1 MSAYVVLIREGEVTD
16 EQALRSYRDV
26 PDQAAAR
33 PATMTAL
40 AYYGAIEPLEGEAP
54 DGVVIFRFPTVAA
67 ARAWYFSPQYQAR
80 VPLRRKAAPYRGFI
94 VEGIGAV
101 GSDEAAQQEESR

>member
-1 MSAYVVLIREGEVTD
+1 MPAYVVLIREGEVID
-16 EQALRSYRDV
+16 EAALRSYRKV

-33 PATMTAL
+33 PPDMTAL
-40 AYYGAIEPLEGEAP
+40 AYYGAIEALEGKTPE
-54 DGVVIFRFPTVAA
+54 GVVIFEFPTVEA

-94 VEGIGAV
+94 VEGL
-101 GSDEAAQQEESR
+101 AQQGESA